1 MGGPQKTVRISSDCI
16 TPSVVSL
23 LSKFTHEGA
32 QMKQQRPAEGHP
44 VDGRASNRDVVTA
57 ISAGQNLGA
66 LLMQVTNIPLELEC
80 VS

>member
-1 MGGPQKTVRISSDCI
+1 
-16 TPSVVSL
+16 
-23 LSKFTHEGA
+23 
-32 QMKQQRPAEGHP
+32 MKQQRPAEGHP